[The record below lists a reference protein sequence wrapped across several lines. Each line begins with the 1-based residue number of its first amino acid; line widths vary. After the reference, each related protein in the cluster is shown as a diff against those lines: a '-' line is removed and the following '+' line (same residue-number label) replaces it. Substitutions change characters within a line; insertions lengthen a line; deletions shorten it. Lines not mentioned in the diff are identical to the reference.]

1 LLLLHQQPS
10 SNVIREDSK
19 EVWVFNIEMREEQI
33 LRDQELRATYR
44 LIVAQ
49 HPDRE
54 VIDWDSFKL
63 ESRKSIGV

>member
-1 LLLLHQQPS
+1 
-10 SNVIREDSK
+10 VIREDSK

-54 VIDWDSFKL
+54 VID
-63 ESRKSIGV
+63 